1 MVRGTTKCSVHNST
15 RLSIQPRVLE
25 SGEQVRDIYIYIYI
39 YIYVCVYIYTY
50 IYKAESQAEGTTGR
64 NPEKREIGRVV
75 QAYLY

>member
-1 MVRGTTKCSVHNST
+1 MFITQQDF
-15 RLSIQPRVLE
+15 LSSPESWRVE
-25 SGEQVRDIYIYIYI
+25 SRSGIYIYIYI
-39 YIYVCVYIYTY
+39 YTYIHTYTY